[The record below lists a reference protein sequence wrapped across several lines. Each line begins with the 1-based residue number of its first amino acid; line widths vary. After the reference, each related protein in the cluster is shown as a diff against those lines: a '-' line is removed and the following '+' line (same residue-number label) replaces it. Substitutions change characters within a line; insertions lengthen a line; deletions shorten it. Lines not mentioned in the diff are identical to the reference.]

1 MLMGSALAPGDLGA
15 HRLHIAV
22 PEGSRQLQPLP
33 RGAFGKQVRGGI
45 SAKPVKEG
53 VVRG

>member
-1 MLMGSALAPGDLGA
+1 MLMSSAFAPGDLGA
-15 HRLHIAV
+15 HRLHVAV
-22 PEGSRQLQPLP
+22 PEGSRQLQLLP

-45 SAKPVKEG
+45 SAKSVKEG